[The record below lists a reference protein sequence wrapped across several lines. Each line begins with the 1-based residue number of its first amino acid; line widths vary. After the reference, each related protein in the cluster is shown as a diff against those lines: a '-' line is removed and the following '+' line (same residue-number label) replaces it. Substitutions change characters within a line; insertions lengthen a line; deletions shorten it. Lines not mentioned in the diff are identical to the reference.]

1 MVAYLENF
9 LEMLALER
17 GAAENTIAAY
27 RRDLEGFGDFLS
39 ASGTDVKSA
48 DENSLSGFI
57 QDLALQGLSTA
68 TQARRISALKQ
79 FYTFLLN
86 ENIRTDNPAMNLE
99 SPQTGRRLPKY
110 LSEGEV
116 DTLLQGAEGPRTE
129 DKRRAALL
137 HILYA
142 TGLRVSEL
150 VTLPYPTFGDE
161 DDFIIVR
168 GKGNKERLIPVN
180 DSAKLALKEYLEI
193 RSDFIAEDAY
203 SSWLFPSRGKS
214 GHLTRQRFGQILKD
228 LALEAGLDPKR
239 VSPHVLRH
247 AFASHLLAHGA
258 DLRSL
263 QKMLGHSDIST
274 TQIYTHV
281 LKERLV
287 GLVNQHHPLALAK

>member
-1 MVAYLENF
+1 MVSYLESF

-27 RRDLEGFGDFLS
+27 RRDLEDFDAFLE
-39 ASGTDVKSA
+39 AVGTDNQTA
-48 DENSLSGFI
+48 DERDLSRYI
-57 QDLALQGLSTA
+57 QNLASQGLSTA
-68 TQARRISALKQ
+68 TQARRISSLKQ
-79 FYTFLLN
+79 FYMFLLN
-86 ENIRTDNPAMNLE
+86 EDLRQDNPAMNLE

-110 LSEGEV
+110 LSEKEV
-116 DTLLQGAEGPRTE
+116 DQLLSRAEGDSSE
-129 DKRRAALL
+129 EKRCAALL

-150 VTLPYPTFGDE
+150 VTLPFPTFGDE

-180 DSAKLALKEYLEI
+180 ESAKKALKTYLDCRHE
-193 RSDFIAEDAY
+193 FIGDEY

-228 LALEAGLDPKR
+228 LAIEAGLDSKR

-287 GLVNQHHPLALAK
+287 GLVNQHHPLADAK

>member
-1 MVAYLENF
+1 MVGYLESF

-27 RRDLEGFGDFLS
+27 RRDLESFDEYL
-39 ASGTDVKSA
+39 SGTRTSA
-48 DENSLSGFI
+48 QDAEESDLSKYVQNLAREGF
-57 QDLALQGLSTA
+57 STA
-68 TQARRISALKQ
+68 TQARRISAIKQ
-79 FYTFLLN
+79 FYMFLLN
-86 ENIRTDNPAMNLE
+86 ENIRADNPAMNLE
-99 SPQTGRRLPKY
+99 SPQSGRRLPKY
-110 LSEGEV
+110 LSEEEV
-116 DTLLQGAEGPRTE
+116 DLLLNGAEGESAE
-129 DKRRAALL
+129 DKRRTALL

-150 VTLPYPTFGDE
+150 VTLPFPTFGEE

-180 DSAKLALKEYLEI
+180 DSAKKALNTYLEV
-193 RSDFIAEDAY
+193 RDSFMGEEY

-228 LALEAGLDPKR
+228 LAIEVGLEQKR

-263 QKMLGHSDIST
+263 QKMLGHADIST

-287 GLVNQHHPLALAK
+287 GLVNQHHPLAGAK